1 MKGKLKDTI
10 KKGKWLSNTLLTI
23 LLMAVIVAVVVAL
36 NVFVG
41 SQNIADIDLTRRK
54 IIFTFSGI
62 KR

>member
-10 KKGKWLSNTLLTI
+10 KKGKWLSNTLLTV